1 MTKKFWSAHNPIAM
15 SLAVI
20 IFLFGFVSV
29 VTFKAVDATRANS
42 GRIEASQKL
51 AREAQDKLDHYQ
63 TVACERG
70 NVLRAYLIIRGDLL
84 KDVGDSEGAAR
95 NIFHITACDG
105 PGINQATSS
114 DSDAYL
120 SKIAKQMGVSAEW
133 RKATAKQ

>member
-63 TVACERG
+63 TVAC
-70 NVLRAYLIIRGDLL
+70 RARQRPSRLPHHPR
-84 KDVGDSEGAAR
+84 
-95 NIFHITACDG
+95 
-105 PGINQATSS
+105 
-114 DSDAYL
+114 
-120 SKIAKQMGVSAEW
+120 
-133 RKATAKQ
+133 